1 MPPVDARRDESPTDH
16 ESEEEDGM
24 SQRSVERALGKMITD
39 ETFRRKFLGDPEGTS
54 LAAGLDLLPDELR
67 ALASVPRAVLAEL
80 EARLEDRICR
90 LVIPD
95 DPAHEERP
103 R

>member
-1 MPPVDARRDESPTDH
+1 
-16 ESEEEDGM
+16 M

-39 ETFRRKFLGDPEGTS
+39 EMFRRKFFGDPEGTS

-67 ALASVPRAVLAEL
+67 ALAGVPRAVLAEL

-90 LVIPD
+90 LPIPEE
-95 DPAHEERP
+95 PAHEEPSR
-103 R
+103 

>member
-1 MPPVDARRDESPTDH
+1 
-16 ESEEEDGM
+16 M

-39 ETFRRKFLGDPEGTS
+39 ETFRRKFFGDPEGTS
-54 LAAGLDLLPDELR
+54 LSAGLDLLPDELR
-67 ALASVPRAVLAEL
+67 ALATVPREVLAEL

-90 LVIPD
+90 LVIPEE
-95 DPAHEERP
+95 PSHEERS

>member
-1 MPPVDARRDESPTDH
+1 
-16 ESEEEDGM
+16 M

-39 ETFRRKFLGDPEGTS
+39 EAFRRKFFGDPKGTS
-54 LAAGLDLLPDELR
+54 LAAGLDLLPDELG
-67 ALASVPRAVLAEL
+67 ALLSVPRAVLAEL

-90 LVIPD
+90 LAIPD
-95 DPAHEERP
+95 EAVREERS

>member
-1 MPPVDARRDESPTDH
+1 
-16 ESEEEDGM
+16 M
-24 SQRSVERALGKMITD
+24 SQRSVERALGKLITD
-39 ETFRRKFLGDPEGTS
+39 GAFRRRFFGDPEGTS

-67 ALASVPRAVLAEL
+67 ALARVPPAVLAEV

-90 LVIPD
+90 LAIPEA
-95 DPAHEERP
+95 PAYEERQ